1 MGCGR
6 QPAIDNGT
14 MLNRSLRFKINAAII
29 ATCAIIVV
37 IFWALLYPF
46 EMNRRNARL
55 EEIEVLLDTV
65 FQQKRDELANEVFAD
80 QRPALER
87 TLEEMQRVKGI
98 ALLTVFD
105 LEGNPILSTGRSI
118 PEPLAPQQRGEVYDG
133 PVFERRNGQGGSYVE
148 YTTLIQVIGEKT
160 GYLRMHYNLADME
173 RESTV
178 TLAFFVGLL
187 LSTLVIISLFLN
199 VFLSRSVI
207 RPASLLRDGIR
218 KVHGGHLGEQV
229 ALPTSDEIGE
239 MAADFNDMSTR
250 LKEQHIALTDAI
262 QAKDAYASRLEATN
276 RELETLNTRLE
287 DMVEAR
293 TAELRAS
300 NEQLQQEIDERKQAE
315 KDKRDLEEKL
325 ARSQKMEAL
334 GLLAGG
340 VAHDLNNVLSG
351 IVSYPDL
358 LLLELPERSPLREP
372 ILTIQNSGQKAAAIV
387 QDLLTLARRG
397 VTSTEVLNLNDV
409 VADYLASPEYAR
421 LATYHPGVRIGTDLC
436 PDLLNVQG
444 SPVHLRKTLMNLVS
458 NAAEAQPEGGSVRI
472 YTVNRYVDRPI
483 RGYQD
488 VREGE
493 YAVLGVADDGA
504 GIAREDL
511 DRIFEPFYTKKVM
524 GRSGTGLGMAVVW
537 GTVQDHRGYIDL
549 TSSEGRGTTFELYF
563 PITRETE
570 VNPRVR
576 LPMKDFMGE
585 GQVVLVVDD
594 VEEQREIATRMLQ
607 RLNYEVV
614 TASSGEDAVAYVREN
629 RADVLVLDMIMDPGM
644 DGLDTYRAI
653 RRLHPGQKAVIASGF
668 AENERVR
675 GAQRLGAGEYVKKPY
690 TLESIGVALKRTL
703 HARPD
708 ERGNRRQG

>member
-1 MGCGR
+1 
-6 QPAIDNGT
+6 
-14 MLNRSLRFKINAAII
+14 MLNKSLRFKINAAIFV
-29 ATCAIIVV
+29 TCVIIVV
-37 IFWALLYPF
+37 IFWASLYPF
-46 EMNRRNARL
+46 EVNRRNARL

-80 QRPALER
+80 QRLALAR
-87 TLEEMQRVKGI
+87 TLEEMQKVEGI
-98 ALLTVFD
+98 AILTVYD
-105 LEGNPILSTGRSI
+105 LKGNPVLSTERST
-118 PEPLAPQQRGEVYDG
+118 PEPLAPQQSSAVHNG
-133 PVFERRNGQGGSYVE
+133 PVFEKRSGQGGSYVE
-148 YTTLIQVIGEKT
+148 YTTLIQVIGEKI
-160 GYLRMHYNLADME
+160 GYLRMHYSLADME
-173 RESTV
+173 RESMV

-187 LSTLVIISLFLN
+187 ISTLVIMSLLMN

-207 RPASLLRDGIR
+207 RPASLLRDAIR

-229 ALPTSDEIGE
+229 ELPRSDEIGE
-239 MAADFNDMSTR
+239 MASDFNGMSTR
-250 LKEQHIALTDAI
+250 LKEQHIALTNAI
-262 QAKDAYASRLEATN
+262 RAKDAYASRLEESN

-293 TAELRAS
+293 TAELRTS
-300 NEQLQQEIDERKQAE
+300 NEQLQQEINERKQAE

-358 LLLELPERSPLREP
+358 LLLELPERSPLRKP

-409 VADYLASPEYAR
+409 VADYLASPEYAK
-421 LATYHPGVRIGTDLC
+421 LATYHSGVRIETDLY

-458 NAAEAQPEGGSVRI
+458 NAAEAQPEGGSVRV

-483 RGYQD
+483 RGYQN

-493 YAVLGVADDGA
+493 YVVLGVADDGA

-549 TSSEGRGTTFELYF
+549 TSNEGRGTTFELYF
-563 PITRETE
+563 PITREIV

-576 LPMKDFMGE
+576 RPMQDFMGD

-614 TASSGEDAVAYVREN
+614 TASSGEEAVACMREN

-675 GAQRLGAGEYVKKPY
+675 EAQRLGAGEYVKKPY
-690 TLESIGVALKRTL
+690 TLESIGIALKRAL
-703 HARPD
+703 HAHPD
-708 ERGNRRQG
+708 ELHRA